1 MFILRN
7 RKYWLSLPST
17 PIPEFMKKT
26 CFLLLTVL
34 LTTAALRAPAQGTD
48 PSKENFPSTEKTLSQ
63 IGQAETH
70 PNARRIR
77 LADSATLTAPVK
89 RPGLIRRIIDYYSR
103 SNVDRTFEKK
113 IDWSIA
119 PGPNYSSDV
128 GFGIG
133 FLLAGLYRL
142 DRTDSVTAPSN
153 ISIYGNFTTEKFVL
167 LRFSGDNIYNHNKQ
181 RLSYS
186 GAFVYF
192 PGAFYGV
199 GYNAGKEG
207 YAQDLTT
214 TMGTVNVSYCTSLAG
229 RFYVGVS
236 GGLNYTGAAYRSS
249 GMTEY
254 LEGIRDGRYEKP
266 GGQRGELY
274 DLWLE
279 GRYLPEKQDPF
290 SNYIAATGDRPNALN
305 AHVGIFAQY
314 DTRDVTF
321 NASKGVFIKAEA
333 EAHSN
338 IAAAKKTL
346 KDYVTT
352 YRDPGYDITA
362 ASLDDVVEEII
373 LQKRIEMWMEGALEW
388 LDRRRLNM
396 PIDRRDDAAMTAA
409 GVANNH
415 IYKAMWEQNESGM
428 RFQLPRSVVI
438 ANPEIGEA
446 NQNKTN

>member
-1 MFILRN
+1 
-7 RKYWLSLPST
+7 
-17 PIPEFMKKT
+17 MKKT

-34 LTTAALRAPAQGTD
+34 LTTAALRASAQGTD

-214 TMGTVNVSYCTSLAG
+214 TMGAFRISYCSSLVG
-229 RFYVGVS
+229 RFYIGVS
-236 GGLNYTGAAYRSS
+236 GGIDYSGA
-249 GMTEY
+249 
-254 LEGIRDGRYEKP
+254 K
-266 GGQRGELY
+266 
-274 DLWLE
+274 
-279 GRYLPEKQDPF
+279 
-290 SNYIAATGDRPNALN
+290 
-305 AHVGIFAQY
+305 
-314 DTRDVTF
+314 
-321 NASKGVFIKAEA
+321 
-333 EAHSN
+333 
-338 IAAAKKTL
+338 
-346 KDYVTT
+346 
-352 YRDPGYDITA
+352 YRDSNVT
-362 ASLDDVVEEII
+362 
-373 LQKRIEMWMEGALEW
+373 
-388 LDRRRLNM
+388 
-396 PIDRRDDAAMTAA
+396 
-409 GVANNH
+409 
-415 IYKAMWEQNESGM
+415 
-428 RFQLPRSVVI
+428 
-438 ANPEIGEA
+438 
-446 NQNKTN
+446 